1 MRKHDTFHNPPIR
14 RYVSRIKFRIKTE
27 YYLVLL
33 TPELLRLLRS
43 TKSKKTRDEN
53 DEDVPHLEIVEVVL
67 VQCNI
72 FNNDHQQ
79 D

>member
-1 MRKHDTFHNPPIR
+1 M
-14 RYVSRIKFRIKTE
+14 
-27 YYLVLL
+27 LL

-43 TKSKKTRDEN
+43 TKSKTKDEN